1 MRVRALNLLVMYP
14 DWQFLYWLRSIF
26 WKKNDFVYRNE
37 KTGEEF
43 RPGTTK
49 TILWLATAGVLAG
62 SAFFRR
68 DWIQDEL
75 PRRLRNLDARTLV
88 RNLKA

>member
-1 MRVRALNLLVMYP
+1 MLTSSVMYP
-14 DWQFLYWLRSIF
+14 DWQFLYWFRSVF

-43 RPGTTK
+43 RPGTGK
-49 TILWLATAGVLAG
+49 KIFWLATAGALAA
-62 SAFFRR
+62 SAFLGR

-75 PRRLRNLDARTLV
+75 PRRLRNFDARALV
-88 RNLKA
+88 QRLTI

>member
-1 MRVRALNLLVMYP
+1 MRVRALTLSVMYP

-26 WKKNDFVYRNE
+26 WKKNDFIYRNE

-62 SAFFRR
+62 SAFFGRN
-68 DWIQDEL
+68 WIQDEL
-75 PRRLRNLDARTLV
+75 PRRLRNFDARALV
-88 RNLKA
+88 RSLIA